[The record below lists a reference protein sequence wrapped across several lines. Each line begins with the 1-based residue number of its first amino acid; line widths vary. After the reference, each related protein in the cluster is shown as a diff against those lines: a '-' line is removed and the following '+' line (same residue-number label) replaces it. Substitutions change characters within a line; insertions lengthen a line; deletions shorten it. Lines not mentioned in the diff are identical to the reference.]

1 MSRLFYRLLKIDSR
15 EAEFS
20 QRGFTCT
27 EPAVQQH
34 LERAG
39 KTFLHGYHASL
50 AQPNQNKL
58 AAELNEVALE
68 YQGFAYEGAAMA
80 LALLDGIT
88 PWKHRFAKFLAGAG
102 KHHVYMLHVGSGW
115 AYARLAWLRRRIESQ
130 LRRYHPVL
138 GWLAIDGYGFH
149 EGYFHWHSSLRRKI
163 EALSPHARHVFYQ
176 GLGRSL
182 WFVKGA
188 NVAEISRTIAAFAP
202 QYQADAWS
210 GVGLACTYAGGIS
223 SAEAER
229 LQGCA
234 ARFHAALAQGAA
246 FAAKARL
253 RAGNLTRQ
261 TEIACEIFCGIN
273 AEQATHLC
281 DETLN
286 QVDLEHR
293 CPYQHWR
300 ELVQYRLQGIIS
312 ADGCATPEK
321 FDTNLKLI
329 HTKPRG
335 ENHVQFNGN
344 HALNGNRSPKVLR

>member
-1 MSRLFYRLLKIDSR
+1 MFSFLYHLLKIDPR

-20 QRGFTCT
+20 RRGFTCPQ
-27 EPAVQQH
+27 PAIQEH
-34 LERAG
+34 LERVG
-39 KTFLHGYHASL
+39 KTFLRGYHAAL
-50 AQPNQNKL
+50 TQPGQNKL
-58 AAELNEVALE
+58 AAGLNEVELE

-88 PWKHRFAKFLAGAG
+88 PWRHRFTEFLAGAG
-102 KHHVYMLHVGSGW
+102 KHHVYMLHVGAGW
-115 AYARLAWLRRRIESQ
+115 AYARLPWLRRRIESQ
-130 LRRYHPVL
+130 LRRFHPVL
-138 GWLAIDGYGFH
+138 CWLAIDGYGFH

-188 NVAEISRTIAAFAP
+188 EVTKIARTITAFAP
-202 QYQADAWS
+202 QFHADAWS
-210 GVGLACTYAGGIS
+210 GVGLACAYAGGIS
-223 SAEAER
+223 RAEVER
-229 LQGCA
+229 LHDCA
-234 ARFHAALAQGAA
+234 APVHAALAQGAA

-261 TEIACEIFCGIN
+261 TEIACEILCGIS
-273 AEQATHLC
+273 AEQAAHLC

-300 ELVQYRLQGIIS
+300 ELLQYRLQTIH
-312 ADGCATPEK
+312 EE
-321 FDTNLKLI
+321 DTRTTLELA
-329 HTKPRG
+329 HTKQKG
-335 ENHVQFNGN
+335 ESHVRFHSD
-344 HALNGNRSPKVLR
+344 HALNGNGAPKVLR